1 LAVAV
6 AVLMGVRVLQVRA
19 AEVVEEFIVLQLP
32 ELLILVVAVVAFG
45 VMNCRAMYP
54 VPLAL
59 AVLVLYI
66 FGIMFFD
73 LTFI

>member
-1 LAVAV
+1 
-6 AVLMGVRVLQVRA
+6 
-19 AEVVEEFIVLQLP
+19 
-32 ELLILVVAVVAFG
+32 VVAVVAFG
-45 VMNCRAMYP
+45 VMNFRGIFP

-66 FGIMFFD
+66 FGITFFD